1 MRKNIK
7 FFVLKLFFLSLIFT
21 SNANSKSPPPGTISS
36 ADASKINVLLMFFA
50 LTKNRPGILLSNILR
65 VFTTVSHR
73 LRILEAKQEAA
84 QMTAL
89 LEKLRAG
96 SNSPTGQIIEMPP

>member
-36 ADASKINVLLMFFA
+36 ADASKINVLLM
-50 LTKNRPGILLSNILR
+50 LYIL
-65 VFTTVSHR
+65 
-73 LRILEAKQEAA
+73 
-84 QMTAL
+84 
-89 LEKLRAG
+89 
-96 SNSPTGQIIEMPP
+96 

>member
-36 ADASKINVLLMFFA
+36 ADASKINVLLMLSEGA
-50 LTKNRPGILLSNILR
+50 LDTRAEVIILMEEEKRFLVASNLLS
-65 VFTTVSHR
+65 
-73 LRILEAKQEAA
+73 
-84 QMTAL
+84 
-89 LEKLRAG
+89 
-96 SNSPTGQIIEMPP
+96 

>member
-36 ADASKINVLLMFFA
+36 ADASKINVLLMLSEGRHWNQERRDGLYLNGGRREHACSILFNWDGYHRA
-50 LTKNRPGILLSNILR
+50 VSYTHLTL
-65 VFTTVSHR
+65 
-73 LRILEAKQEAA
+73 
-84 QMTAL
+84 
-89 LEKLRAG
+89 
-96 SNSPTGQIIEMPP
+96 PTKCWV